1 MKTDSSTEMLKLPLT
16 VKITQIL
23 LLIQALMWLVFGVII
38 LLGLHPALPEGGLYR
53 WGMGGIS
60 ILAAIVLVVLMR
72 LLRKR
77 VRPAWYL
84 TMLALFAS
92 FLVILFDDVGWVDLA
107 VMVGVFLPMVFL
119 LIDRDWYLGRI
130 A

>member
-1 MKTDSSTEMLKLPLT
+1 MKELPIS
-16 VKITQIL
+16 VRITQVL
-23 LLIQALMWLVFGVII
+23 LLIEALMWLVFGVII

-53 WGMGGIS
+53 WGIGGIS
-60 ILAAIVLVVLMR
+60 ILAAVVLVVLAR

-84 TMLALFAS
+84 TMLALFAT
-92 FLVILFDDVGWVDLA
+92 FLVILFDNVGWVDLA
-107 VMVGVFLPMVFL
+107 VMAAVFLPMILL
-119 LIDRDWYLGRI
+119 LIDRKWYLGRK

>member
-1 MKTDSSTEMLKLPLT
+1 MKELPIS
-16 VKITQIL
+16 VRITQVL
-23 LLIQALMWLVFGVII
+23 LLIEALMWLVFGVII

-53 WGMGGIS
+53 WGIGGIS
-60 ILAAIVLVVLMR
+60 ILAAVVLVVLAR

-84 TMLALFAS
+84 TMLALFAT
-92 FLVILFDDVGWVDLA
+92 FLVILFDNVGWVDLA
-107 VMVGVFLPMVFL
+107 VMAAVFLPMILL
-119 LIDRDWYLGRI
+119 LIDRDWYLGRK

>member
-1 MKTDSSTEMLKLPLT
+1 MKELPIS
-16 VKITQIL
+16 VRITQVL
-23 LLIQALMWLVFGVII
+23 LLIEALMWLILGVII

-53 WGMGGIS
+53 WGIGGIS
-60 ILAAIVLVVLMR
+60 ILAAVVLVVLAR

-84 TMLALFAS
+84 TMLALFAT
-92 FLVILFDDVGWVDLA
+92 FLVILFDNVGWVDLA
-107 VMVGVFLPMVFL
+107 VMAAVFLPMILL
-119 LIDRDWYLGRI
+119 LIDRDWYLGRK